1 MAARSKLTD
10 EQKKEAYDLYS
21 GKGYT
26 YKKIAAQFDVSIP
39 TIVNAVSE
47 QEKAHKADDL
57 TQAPLACDQITGDQI
72 TGDQSAA
79 AAAPV
84 PASVLAAVAERI
96 KAVEAKIEVAAAG
109 IAMKQ
114 RELDAMAAELET
126 LKKWKEGQEC

>member
-1 MAARSKLTD
+1 MGKLTE
-10 EQKKEAYDLYS
+10 EQKKEAYRLYTEE
-21 GKGYT
+21 KYT
-26 YKKIAAQFDVSIP
+26 YSKISQKMEVSVP
-39 TIVNAVSE
+39 TIVRAVSE
-47 QEKAHKADDL
+47 QEKLHKADDL
-57 TQAPLACDQITGDQI
+57 TQAPLACDQV

-96 KAVEAKIEVAAAG
+96 KAVEGKIEVAAAG
-109 IAMKQ
+109 IALKQ